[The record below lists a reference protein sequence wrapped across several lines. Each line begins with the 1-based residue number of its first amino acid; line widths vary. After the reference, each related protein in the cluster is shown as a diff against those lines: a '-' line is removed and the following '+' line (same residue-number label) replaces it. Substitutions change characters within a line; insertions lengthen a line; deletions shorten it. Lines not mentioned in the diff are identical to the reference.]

1 MFNDYSYIATQALED
16 IYGRACYEG
25 YAQVVLVTGAIRNS
39 LQVNPSGTEQHAT
52 LCVITED
59 SHAYR

>member
-39 LQVNPSGTEQHAT
+39 LQVNPSGTTQHASHY
-52 LCVITED
+52 VITGD
-59 SHAYR
+59 